1 MSIISNTNR
10 FFVLFALLFS
20 LDVALMYAHY
30 TPTVTVLPTNIAIF
44 LEVSVF
50 ILMIGFFLYFLDYQK
65 KTKKRAVMLMVD
77 VLSFSEDAVVALN
90 AKNEIIGHNS
100 LFAALCAPRYP
111 EDGKNILEIIPTS
124 WLSEW
129 QNALQT
135 LQIESKTQIGESHAK
150 TFDFES
156 VIFSK
161 KEDSTLVVCKKTHP
175 LANQQHFLP
184 ELQARNKELSES
196 VRQLHQTQDMFM
208 QLQEELKD
216 KEANLTAMIDNLE
229 DVIVSVDFKYKV
241 LSMNKAFRESYRRR
255 EIVVKKGLN
264 LLKIV
269 PSNEVENLKKNINKA
284 LDGNRFT
291 VIEEFKNYFEQTEY
305 YETTFNPMENDEGI
319 IIGVAFFSK
328 NITLRRL
335 RDIER
340 QKFIAQLEEQTQALQ
355 EKEENLQISVTELQS
370 IHEKLTQTNSEL
382 GNNQLLMSSVLDN
395 LVEGVLAID
404 TNYNI
409 IVINRSMKERYAEF
423 GVMVEVGYNVFT
435 LILPEQIPYWKAAC
449 DKAMQGEAVTTI
461 DKVNNS
467 FFDMMLNP
475 IFDLNNKIIGVSV
488 LARDISRQIK
498 TTEKNYSKPIDL
510 FQRIQDTSNIINET
524 QESEI
529 AAYRKK
535 VEDLKREISKK

>member
-10 FFVLFALLFS
+10 FLVFFGLLFS

-44 LEVSVF
+44 LEVTVF
-50 ILMIGFFLYFLDYQK
+50 ILMIGFFFYFLDYQR
-65 KTKKRAVMLMVD
+65 KTKKRAIMLMVD

-90 AKNEIIGHNS
+90 AKNEIICHNS
-100 LFAALCAPRYP
+100 LFTALCAPRYP
-111 EDGKNILEIIPTS
+111 EEGKNILEIIPAS

-135 LQIESKTQIGESHAK
+135 LQIEPHTQIGESHAK

-156 VIFSK
+156 ILFSK
-161 KEDSTLVVCKKTHP
+161 KEDSTLVTCKKPHP

-184 ELQARNKELSES
+184 ELEARNKELSES

-216 KEANLTAMIDNLE
+216 KEANLSAMIDNLE
-229 DVIVSVDFKYKV
+229 DSLVSVDFKYKI
-241 LSMNKAFRESYRRR
+241 LSMNKAFRESYRRK
-255 EIVVKKGLN
+255 EIVMKKGLN
-264 LLKIV
+264 ILKII
-269 PSNEVENLKKNINKA
+269 PSDEVENLKTNINKA
-284 LDGNRFT
+284 LEGNRFT
-291 VIEEFKNYFEQTEY
+291 IIEEYFNTFGQAEY
-305 YETTFNPMENDEGI
+305 YETTFNPMENDENI
-319 IIGVAFFSK
+319 IIGVAFVSK
-328 NITLRRL
+328 NITLRRI

-340 QKFIAQLEEQTQALQ
+340 QRFIAQLEIQTASLQ

-370 IHEKLTQTNSEL
+370 IHQKLSQTNAEL
-382 GNNQLLMSSVLDN
+382 ANNQLLMSSVLDN

-449 DKAMQGEAVTTI
+449 DKAMQGEAVMTI

-467 FFDMMLNP
+467 FFDMSLNP
-475 IFDLNNKIIGVSV
+475 IFDLENQIIGVSV
-488 LARDISRQIK
+488 LARDISKQIK
-498 TTEKNYSKPIDL
+498 TTEKSYKPIDL
-510 FQRIQDTSNIINET
+510 FQRIQDSTSVVNET

-535 VEDLKREISKK
+535 VEELKREIIKK